1 MAAPAPA
8 PTIVAAVLPL
18 PLPIWLPMTPPT
30 TAPVAALAVRFSVQA
45 EVASASKPAK
55 TSVKYLSFIVSNS
68 RYPLLLQMEQ
78 YSSQVL
84 HRLRSSVNPVRVLVL
99 VVSPK
104 NPKANTLDVV
114 TRSHIT

>member
-45 EVASASKPAK
+45 EVVSASNPAK
-55 TSVKYLSFIVSNS
+55 NKVKYLSFIVSNS
-68 RYPLLLQMEQ
+68 RYPLLLQMER
-78 YSSQVL
+78 YIVSS
-84 HRLRSSVNPVRVLVL
+84 P
-99 VVSPK
+99 SPTSFSCQSGTHAGFGRIAEK
-104 NPKANTLDVV
+104 PEG
-114 TRSHIT
+114 